1 MPNITQIPSGSA
13 PDTRLRDATSKKIIQ
28 AAYQCFSAFG
38 VEKTGI
44 ADIAAKADVSRT
56 TVYNYFSG
64 LDDIVNQICADE
76 SLRMNVEIK
85 EKAHPQG
92 KVEDVLTDCMLLVVR
107 MAQLNP
113 YVRMFLES
121 VRTASISADP
131 ASIIHRA
138 QHDRWDWLLEP
149 AMKRGDLSDDL
160 DLDEIVSWLTLS
172 LEFLLIKTEAVKMDD
187 RSLGYFIRRF
197 VVEPILSNHSLPAST
212 PGGSLKA
219 RSRSIKKGNAQK
231 RF

>member
-1 MPNITQIPSGSA
+1 MTDMTKKPSTNER
-13 PDTRLRDATSKKIIQ
+13 DTKVKDATPEKIIQ

-44 ADIAAKADVSRT
+44 ADIAAKANVSRA

-64 LDDIVNQICADE
+64 LDDIVNQICAAE

-85 EKAHPQG
+85 KNANPKG
-92 KVEDVLTDCMLLVVR
+92 KVEDVLTDCTLMVVR
-107 MAQLNP
+107 IAQRNP

-121 VRTASISADP
+121 IRTASISADP
-131 ASIIHRA
+131 ASVIHRA

-149 AMKRGDLSDDL
+149 AMQRGKLSKDL

-172 LEFLLIKTEAVKMDD
+172 LEFLLIKTDAVKMDD
-187 RSLGYFIRRF
+187 KALRYFIRRF
-197 VVEPILSNHSLPAST
+197 VVEPILSSRSLPTST
-212 PGGSLKA
+212 RRQSSIGGIGSIIKGKA
-219 RSRSIKKGNAQK
+219 KKRA
-231 RF
+231 